1 MSATFPKGLHPKGR
15 KELSENIP
23 ITEFLVP
30 SKLYVPLQQHIGAP
44 AKRIVADGE
53 QVRMGQMIAQAASK
67 VSANIFSPVSGT
79 VLCEEMRN
87 TADGNTAHLVIQNDY
102 KDEESNLS
110 PLTNPSKEDIIKRI
124 FDAGI
129 VGMGGAGFPASVKLS
144 PPKPVD
150 TLIINGA
157 ECEPYITA
165 DYRIMLELTADF
177 VQGCRYLMRAL
188 SLKSVFIGIENN
200 KQSAIDRINE
210 FLLKNNISDVTVAP
224 LTVKYPQGAEKQL
237 IYAVTGRKVPDGG
250 LPYDIGVIVQNV
262 HTALST
268 CYAVEKGQTL
278 YKRIM
283 TVSGGGTKTKLN
295 AWVRTGTL
303 YSEIY
308 NFCGVYVTKEQME
321 KSNSELKDLS
331 NKIIVAKRNK
341 DSAGASALKS
351 RLKAA
356 NIQNKALLEQ
366 FAVKLISGG
375 PMMGIAVS
383 GLDISVTKTTSCL
396 LFLSGCE
403 ANLMEAYPC
412 IQCSKCARVC
422 PMILMPMFI
431 DNSSR
436 AQDYADAKKYGAVS
450 CILCGCCA
458 YICPSKRPLVQSI
471 QVAKK
476 AIREKGI

>member
-1 MSATFPKGLHPKGR
+1 MATFPKGLHPKGC

-23 ITEFLVP
+23 ISVFLVP
-30 SKLYVPLQQHIGAP
+30 DKLYVPLQQHIGAP
-44 AKRIVADGE
+44 AKRIIADGE
-53 QVRMGQMIAQAASK
+53 QVKMGQLIAQAASR

-79 VLCEEMRN
+79 VLYEEMRN
-87 TADGNTAHLVIQNDY
+87 TADGSIAHLVIQNDH
-102 KDEESNLS
+102 KDEESLLP
-110 PLTNPSKEDIIKRI
+110 PLINPSKEDIIKRI
-124 FDAGI
+124 DDAGI
-129 VGMGGAGFPASVKLS
+129 VGMGGAGFPTSVKLS
-144 PPKPVD
+144 PPKPID

-177 VQGCRYLMRAL
+177 IQGCRYLMRAL
-188 SLKSVFIGIENN
+188 SLKSVIIGIEDN
-200 KQSAIDRINE
+200 KQNAIDHINE
-210 FLLKNNISDVTVAP
+210 YILKNNISDVTVVP
-224 LTVKYPQGAEKQL
+224 LSVKYPQGAEKQL

-250 LPYDIGVIVQNV
+250 LPYDVGVIVQNV
-262 HTALST
+262 HTALSV

-283 TVSGGGTKTKLN
+283 TVSGGGVKTKLN

-321 KSNSELKDLS
+321 RSNSELKDLQ
-331 NKIIVAKRNK
+331 NKINEAKKNK
-341 DSAGASALKS
+341 DSAGKAALKS
-351 RLKAA
+351 RLKTAKV
-356 NIQNKALLEQ
+356 QNKPLLEK

-383 GLDISVTKTTSCL
+383 DLEISIAKTSSCL
-396 LFLSGCE
+396 LFLSGSE

-412 IQCSKCARVC
+412 IQCSKCAQVC
-422 PMILMPMFI
+422 PMVLMPMFI

-476 AIREKGI
+476 TIREKGI